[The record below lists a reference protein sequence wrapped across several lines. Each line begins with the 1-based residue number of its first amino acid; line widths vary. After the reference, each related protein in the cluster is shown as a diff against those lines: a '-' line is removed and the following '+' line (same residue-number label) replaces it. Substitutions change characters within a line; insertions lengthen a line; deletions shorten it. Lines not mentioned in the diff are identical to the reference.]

1 MASDQWPDS
10 GSTAH
15 PFEILD
21 RAPDAIWVARADL
34 QIIYAN
40 AATERLFGR
49 PRAELLG
56 GPASAFQPASAAPD
70 IAAALARV
78 LDGEPHLR
86 QGHIVRPDGTLIAT
100 EFHAA
105 RIAGGAQKDGHILV
119 VGRDVSAW
127 VAGRSEAREEEERLR
142 LLVENAPDLIFTCAP
157 DGCFVS
163 VNRAAEGLSGYT
175 WRQLQNMTWRD
186 LVTEDSGAAII
197 AFARAAAGE
206 QPEPFDL
213 TVRRRDGLRA
223 RLEIRV
229 WPLTQDGVPAGY
241 QGIGRNVTERQ
252 EAEAAAQRSRRET
265 EALAS
270 IAQDLTQSLER
281 EEVLHRI
288 VQRGRS
294 LSESDVSAIAL
305 RDHSGFTFV
314 ADEGMRRDG
323 LGVSITADHGLAAE
337 ALKTLR
343 ALSARRYRDHPGV
356 QADARHSAETEGIV
370 SVAVAPVRLDT
381 EVVALL

>member
-1 MASDQWPDS
+1 M
-10 GSTAH
+10 
-15 PFEILD
+15 
-21 RAPDAIWVARADL
+21 
-34 QIIYAN
+34 
-40 AATERLFGR
+40 
-49 PRAELLG
+49 
-56 GPASAFQPASAAPD
+56 
-70 IAAALARV
+70 
-78 LDGEPHLR
+78 
-86 QGHIVRPDGTLIAT
+86 RPDGTLIAT

-197 AFARAAAGE
+197 AFARAGAGE

-314 ADEGMRRDG
+314 VDEGMRRDG